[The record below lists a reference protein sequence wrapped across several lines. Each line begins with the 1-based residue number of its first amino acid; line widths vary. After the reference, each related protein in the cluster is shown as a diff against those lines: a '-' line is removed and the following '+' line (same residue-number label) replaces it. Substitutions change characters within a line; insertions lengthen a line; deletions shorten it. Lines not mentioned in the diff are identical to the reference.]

1 MNVIVSNK
9 YKDLLN
15 SLDYDIIKNLNGE
28 FSVDELIKSFSN
40 FFFNRMFLDITAIEN
55 YTDLGNIQKLSM
67 NIDMSKVI
75 LLLDDNELCS
85 SNEFLSQ
92 LISLGIYNFTRNREG
107 LIYLYEHPNTYKD
120 VAHIHQI
127 NQISSD
133 IVQKKETVNL
143 QIIGIKNLTDH
154 AGATTLVYMLKK
166 QLSLHYSVV
175 AIEVDRKDF
184 IFLNDKDMV
193 SITRAELPR
202 TIAKYKDV
210 DIILIDLNDGDDDF
224 CSDVLYLIEPTTIKL
239 NRMIMLNKEVFKK
252 LNGKKIVLN
261 KSLLSSK
268 DVSDFEIES
277 NAKVYFNLPPMDDKK
292 DNSNILMPFLGRLG
306 LFEKVENDKG
316 DNKIFGLFRK

>member
-15 SLDYDIIKNLNGE
+15 SLDYDVIKNLDGV

-55 YTDLGNIQKLSM
+55 YDELKNIQKLSM
-67 NIDMSKVI
+67 YIDMSKVI
-75 LLLDDNELCS
+75 LLLDESEICESPD
-85 SNEFLSQ
+85 FLSQ

-120 VAHIHQI
+120 VAHFHQI
-127 NQISSD
+127 DEIKSD
-133 IVQKKETVNL
+133 DVINKESIGL
-143 QIIGIKNLTDH
+143 QIIGFKDLTDH
-154 AGATTLVYMLKK
+154 AGSTTLVYMLKK
-166 QLSLHYSVV
+166 QLSQYYNVV
-175 AIEVDRKDF
+175 AIEVGRKDF
-184 IFLNDKDMV
+184 IFLNDNELI
-193 SITRAELPR
+193 SITREELPR

-239 NRMIMLNKEVFKK
+239 NRMIMLNREVFKK

-261 KSLLSSK
+261 KSLLNEK
-268 DVSDFEIES
+268 DIGIFENES
-277 NAKVYFNLPPMDDKK
+277 NAKVFYNLPNMDDKK
-292 DNSNILMPFLGRLG
+292 DNSNVLMPFLGKLG
-306 LFEKVENDKG
+306 FFKKL
-316 DNKIFGLFRK
+316 DNNKDYSKIFGIFKK